1 MTYLVSVLIPTLVER
16 KDKFK
21 NLLDKIQIQ
30 IDENNLKDLVQIIS
44 ICDNRNLRL
53 SEKRNTMQSLATGEY
68 FFHLDDDD
76 NIADDYFHTVI
87 DEIKKLKEKEDL
99 PDIITY
105 DQYCK
110 VNGNEFIVSASLGC
124 GCMGLVP
131 TKIDKNKIKNFT
143 RLPWQYHLWR
153 TKKYAKIWRTDSD
166 TNAREDQ
173 NWLKK
178 VYLEYPKTE
187 YHIDKILHYYY
198 FGTDGIPTTCQ

>member
-53 SEKRNTMQSLATGEY
+53 SEKRNTMQSLTTGEY

-76 NIADDYFHTVI
+76 NIADDYFKVVC

-99 PDIITY
+99 PDVITY
-105 DQYCK
+105 DQFCK
-110 VNGNEFIVSASLGC
+110 VNGDEFIVSADLNC
-124 GCMGLVP
+124 KTFGLVP
-131 TKIDKNKIKNFT
+131 ISNDKVSKFT

-187 YHIDKILHYYY
+187 HHIDKILHYYY
-198 FGTDGIPTTCQ
+198 FGTDGIPSTCQ

>member
-21 NLLDKIQIQ
+21 NLLEKIQIQ
-30 IDENNLKDLVQIIS
+30 IDENDLKDKVEVLS
-44 ICDNRNLRL
+44 ICDNRNIKL
-53 SEKRNTMQSLATGEY
+53 SEKRNRMQQMAQGKY

-76 NIADDYFHTVI
+76 NISDDYFKVVC
-87 DEIKKLKEKEDL
+87 DEIKKLREDL
-99 PDIITY
+99 PDVITY
-105 DQYCK
+105 DQFCK
-110 VNGNEFIVSASLGC
+110 VNGEEFIVSANLNCKTS
-124 GCMGLVP
+124 GLSP

-153 TKKYAKIWRTDSD
+153 TEKYAKIWRTDSD

-187 YHIDKILHYYY
+187 YHINKILHYYF